1 MIRQFQTV
9 LSGLT
14 FAEAPRWHDGRL
26 FFSDLYTHRVLSVC
40 EDGSDLRI
48 EAEVDDQ
55 TSGLGWLPD
64 GRMLIVS
71 MIKHKLLRREH
82 DGTVVEHAD
91 LGSHVV
97 SWANDLAVDAAGR
110 AYVGHFGF
118 ELFAGA
124 PVTPTTLLRID
135 PDGSVS
141 VAADGLYF
149 PNGGTVT
156 DDRVLVVSESFAN
169 RSTAFDIQPDGSLT
183 NRREWARYGDP
194 ASTDDAFAALG
205 ELDVAPDGTS
215 GMDAE
220 GAIWVA
226 DFTHGRVLRVKDG
239 QIVDEIAPG
248 TGVFAV
254 ALGGEDGHTLFIVT
268 APGFDPRERAQTTEG
283 AILATRVDVAA
294 A

>member
-1 MIRQFQTV
+1 MTSEFRTV
-9 LSGLT
+9 VGGLT
-14 FAEAPRWHDGRL
+14 FAEGPRWHDGRL
-26 FFSDLYTHRVLSVC
+26 FFSDLYSHRVLSVH
-40 EDGSDLRI
+40 EDGSDLRT

-91 LGSHVV
+91 LGGRIV
-97 SWANDLAVDAAGR
+97 SWANDLAVDAAGH

-124 PVTPTTLLRID
+124 PLAPTTLLRVD

-149 PNGGTVT
+149 PNGGTVV
-156 DDRVLVVSESFAN
+156 DERVLVVSESFAN

-215 GMDAE
+215 AMDAE

-226 DFTHGRVLRVKDG
+226 DFTHGRVLRVLDG

-254 ALGGEDGHTLFIVT
+254 ALGGEDGRTLFIVT
-268 APGFDPRERAQTTEG
+268 APGFDPEERARTTEG
-283 AILATRVDVAA
+283 AIIATTVDVAA